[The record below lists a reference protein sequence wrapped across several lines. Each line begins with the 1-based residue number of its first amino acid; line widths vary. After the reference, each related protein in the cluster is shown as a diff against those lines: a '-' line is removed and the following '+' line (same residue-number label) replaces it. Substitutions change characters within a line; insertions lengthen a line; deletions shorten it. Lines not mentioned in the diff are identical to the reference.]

1 VKACATLILALSGA
15 CRPTGAV
22 DEGYLAELYADARAV
37 RPRLDASVAE
47 AVVED
52 AVAGPP
58 LAALPEAPPPAAPG
72 RSTLDLPLRDAWP
85 AVNAWNPTME
95 AEYSAFIARLGAAIA
110 ERRCRRLDRC
120 LRDPSVNTLFDAASD
135 RALALTVDCADLPY
149 ILRAYFAFKRR
160 LPFGYVSHVRGRGTD
175 PRYMLHVRPD
185 RWRAWTEFRN
195 PRAVMG
201 AMVDDVHSGMYRVA
215 PDVPGGDLYPPRIDR
230 EGVRPGT
237 AYYDPNGHVLVV
249 IEVRPD
255 GSVYLIDGHPDGSL
269 TYKRFGEAFAIGT
282 RPLGGGF
289 QDFRPLRWDGA
300 HLTRLANAEI
310 ATFDGDSQWNP
321 PSWQPPR
328 APDGGA
334 PQQIVRVT
342 YHQWVRQRLAA
353 PDAVVDPVHDLREE
367 VASLCRDVADR
378 AEAVD
383 AAVAAGVPRQ
393 PHPAA
398 LPWNIYGT
406 TGDWETWSTPSRDAR
421 LKAAVRQIHDELAA
435 SAADAALRARL
446 LAAWSE
452 EVARP
457 GCVTRYVNSAGATVT
472 LSLEAVLDRLFA
484 LSFDPYQCIELRWG
498 AAAGSAELATC
509 PDDATRRGWYRA
521 EQRLRHQ
528 IDRNYGVATPLTA
541 GPEAPPDVDPR
552 RPLGLL
558 R

>member
-1 VKACATLILALSGA
+1 MLTLGLLGA
-15 CRPTGAV
+15 CRRPQAV
-22 DEGYLAELYADARAV
+22 DDRYLGELYADAPAV
-37 RPRLDASVAE
+37 E
-47 AVVED
+47 AAPD
-52 AVAGPP
+52 AVAVED
-58 LAALPEAPPPAAPG
+58 LIEAPPPDDVPPPSAPG
-72 RSTLDLPLRDAWP
+72 RSTLDLPLREAWP
-85 AVNAWNPTME
+85 AVNEWNAAME
-95 AEYSAFIARLGAAIA
+95 SEYAAFIARLGAAIA

-120 LRDPSVNTLFDAASD
+120 LRDPAANTLFDAASD
-135 RALALTVDCADLPY
+135 RSLALTVDCADLPY

-160 LPFGYVSHVRGRGTD
+160 LPFGYVSHVAGQGAD
-175 PRYMLHVRPD
+175 PRYMLRVRPN
-185 RWRAWTEFRN
+185 RWRAWTDFRT
-195 PRAVMG
+195 PRAVMS

-215 PDVPGGDLYPPRIDR
+215 PEVPGGDLYPPRIDR
-230 EGVRPGT
+230 EGVRPGA

-282 RPLGGGF
+282 RSLGGGF
-289 QDFRPLRWDGA
+289 QAFRPLRWDGA
-300 HLTRLANAEI
+300 HLTRLANPEI

-321 PSWQPPR
+321 PCWQPPPT
-328 APDGGA
+328 ADGGA
-334 PQQIVRVT
+334 AQQMVRVT

-353 PDAVVDPVHDLREE
+353 PDAVVDPVRDLREE

-383 AAVAAGVPRQ
+383 AAIAAGVHRQ

-421 LKAAVRQIHDELAA
+421 LKAAVREIHDEVAA
-435 SAADAALRARL
+435 RVGEVGLGERLRA
-446 LAAWSE
+446 AWRE

-472 LSLEAVLDRLFA
+472 LSLETVLDRLFA
-484 LSFDPYQCIELRWG
+484 LSFDPYQCVELRWG
-498 AAAGSAELATC
+498 APAGSAELATC
-509 PDDATRRGWYRA
+509 ADDATRRGWYRA
-521 EQRLRHQ
+521 EQRLRNQ

-541 GPEAPPDVDPR
+541 GPEAAPEVDPR

-558 R
+558 P